1 MVTSCK
7 SIEQCRNQDTHI
19 DTVKIQNISTTTGI
33 PHAALLFFFKY
44 FIYLSERERKDK
56 QGERQA
62 EGEGDSPLSKEHYA
76 GLDGRVLES

>member
-33 PHAALLFFFKY
+33 PHAALLFFFNIL
-44 FIYLSERERKDK
+44 FIRERERKDK